1 MDHQPVHLCRH
12 SCDTTLHQS
21 SSRDRG
27 QRLNIA
33 RRCNLWRVGKSS
45 WGSENGRFTDTEM
58 VNLIQKLEKKEWGC
72 TIFSIPTMPIFI
84 APTWLKYAKYSWDS
98 SIMFLF
104 SELSQLSSVKMIP
117 ERASQ
122 PGSMVQLGPTKA
134 PSPTLTSGT
143 KRQETHLQKHL
154 HIWLYTYI
162 GVYIYMTMHIY
173 IYTISMSI
181 YIYYDVLIIT
191 ITLLYINISMN
202 WFKRKI

>member
-12 SCDTTLHQS
+12 SCDAALHQS

-33 RRCNLWRVGKSS
+33 RRCNLWRVADRVIMGVWKR
-45 WGSENGRFTDTEM
+45 EIHRYRNGEFDTE
-58 VNLIQKLEKKEWGC
+58 IRKKKEWGC
-72 TIFSIPTMPIFI
+72 TIFSIPTIPIFI

-162 GVYIYMTMHIY
+162 GVYIYIYMTMHIY
-173 IYTISMSI
+173 IYYYIYVYI
-181 YIYYDVLIIT
+181 YIYI
-191 ITLLYINISMN
+191 MMC
-202 WFKRKI
+202 

>member
-1 MDHQPVHLCRH
+1 MGHPWTTNQSTCAGTPVTRP
-12 SCDTTLHQS
+12 STKVPAE
-21 SSRDRG
+21 DRG

-173 IYTISMSI
+173 ITISMSI
-181 YIYYDVLIIT
+181 YILWCVNYNYNII
-191 ITLLYINISMN
+191 IYQYINELI
-202 WFKRKI
+202 